1 VKPPKRLIVIAVC
14 ALTALGVSVGL
25 AIASESP
32 PVPVVV
38 ETNPPPYTPPAGP
51 AMSPAAAVQAA
62 VRLASNYGDSRP
74 TDLTQLRGTFAHNQ
88 AIMSPQAHEPE
99 SAETEAILRS
109 DTYLTVMHGQFT
121 SQLVP
126 PGGEP
131 AHGTVMGVITEA
143 HTGEVEATYIGP
155 TTPTA
160 AGLGPVPIDE
170 ESGQATIS
178 SVGGKRG
185 LIVGRLVQSTS
196 PPPGYKGTTRA
207 LVGWHVLI
215 GRGRLVEDESAA
227 GPKFYV
233 VARVTTGA
241 DGRFT
246 VHTKPGRYAV
256 AGVWA
261 HGFPSAGAVC
271 NPSKV
276 TVRAGARVH
285 VTVGCNGV

>member
-14 ALTALGVSVGL
+14 VLTALAVSVGL

-38 ETNPPPYTPPAGP
+38 ESNPPPYTPPTGP
-51 AMSPAAAVQAA
+51 TMSPAAAVQAA
-62 VRLASNYGDSRP
+62 VRLASTYGDPRP

-88 AIMSPQAHEPE
+88 AIMAPQAHEPE
-99 SAETEAILRS
+99 NAETEAILRS

-126 PGGEP
+126 PDGEA
-131 AHGTVMGVITEA
+131 AHGSVLGVITEA

-155 TTPTA
+155 TTPAA
-160 AGLGPVPIDE
+160 AGLEPVSIGE
-170 ESGQATIS
+170 ESGQATIAN
-178 SVGGKRG
+178 VGSRRG

-196 PPPGYKGTTRA
+196 PPAGYKGTTRA

-215 GRGRLVEDESAA
+215 GRGRLVEDESPA
-227 GPKFYV
+227 GARFYV
-233 VARVTTGA
+233 VAHATTGA
-241 DGRFT
+241 EGRFT
-246 VHTKPGRYAV
+246 VHTKPGRYSV

-271 NPSKV
+271 DPRKV
-276 TVRAGARVH
+276 VVKAGARVR
-285 VTVGCNGV
+285 VTLGCNGV